1 MCELRKRI
9 VARAHDDDAI
19 TTTGQLDQHVGTGA
33 TVWKSKGFS
42 AVPLDFAN
50 KIIAADAAIDR
61 ATEINGLGHDQ
72 NVLIVQP
79 VCKAAH

>member
-9 VARAHDDDAI
+9 VACAHDYDAI
-19 TTTGQLDQHVGTGA
+19 TTMGQPDQHVATGA

-42 AVPLDFAN
+42 AVPLDFVN

-72 NVLIVQP
+72 NILIP
-79 VCKAAH
+79 